1 MGEGRRRDGTRSRGD
16 PARPGLRVAWR
27 RQTGAALRTHSIRLR
42 DRKRRQSGLAGR
54 VRACGDGERCRGP
67 RRRLAAQDALPA
79 REDARQRPYRR
90 RRARL
95 VRSDFSYRTG
105 SRLST
110 ILVSGAGR
118 GLGLELARQYAA
130 DGWRVI
136 GTVRDAKV
144 KLPPGVDRQIA
155 DVTDRGQIASLA
167 NAIREVQLDV
177 LFCNA
182 GIIGKRAMAL
192 GSFDYAS
199 WEEVLR
205 VNVLG
210 AAALAEAL
218 IDNVAASK
226 LKVIAMMSSRLGSIT
241 ESSGMTLP
249 YATSKAALNMLVKG
263 LAANLAGK
271 RVIVV

>member
-1 MGEGRRRDGTRSRGD
+1 
-16 PARPGLRVAWR
+16 VN
-27 RQTGAALRTHSIRLR
+27 
-42 DRKRRQSGLAGR
+42 
-54 VRACGDGERCRGP
+54 
-67 RRRLAAQDALPA
+67 
-79 REDARQRPYRR
+79 
-90 RRARL
+90 
-95 VRSDFSYRTG
+95 
-105 SRLST
+105 
-110 ILVSGAGR
+110 ILISGAGR

-136 GTVRDAKV
+136 GTVRDAKA
-144 KLPPGVDRQIA
+144 KLPAGVERRVA
-155 DVTDRGQIASLA
+155 DVTQRHEVRKLGQELKGTP
-167 NAIREVQLDV
+167 LDV

-182 GIIGKRAMAL
+182 GIIGKRGMAL

-218 IDNVAASK
+218 IDNVAASER
-226 LKVIAMMSSRLGSIT
+226 KVIAMMSSRLGSIT
-241 ESSGMTLP
+241 EASGETLP

-271 RVIVV
+271 GVIVVALSPGWVRTDMGGSGAPLGPEESAAGLRKVIAGLKPAHSGRFISYDGSPIPW